1 MKRNKNMEIST
12 KVIIGH
18 NDSEFGPGTIRLLTE
33 IDRCGSVRHAAE
45 AMEVSYGKTWK
56 MIRDIEDAVGE
67 SVVERQ
73 QGGPNGGSAR
83 ITEAG
88 YDLIKRYN
96 LLANDIKAY
105 AKKRFEEEFK

>member
-1 MKRNKNMEIST
+1 MKRYKHMDIST
-12 KVIIGH
+12 KIIIGH
-18 NDSEFGPGTIRLLTE
+18 NGSEFGPGTIRLLKE

-56 MIRDIEDAVGE
+56 MIRDIEDALKE
-67 SVVERQ
+67 PVVERQ
-73 QGGPNGGSAR
+73 QGGPRGGSAR

-88 YDLIKRYN
+88 YDLIRCYD
-96 LLANDIKAY
+96 LLAADIKEY